1 MRITKVGTDYIS
13 INEDNFSDQK
23 FQNISRIHLIKLDF
37 LKPTRILIDRVLH
50 LFPKTNRFI
59 IEDNIREYNS
69 ILKRTSKKY
78 YVMNKIGVDII
89 TFFRKNNK
97 ILINFN
103 NLSKEEEEFFLM
115 DGIFEDVLKN
125 SEVISVNK
133 DIHDMKMEVLDK
145 WKGNVILSENSI

>member
-13 INEDNFSDQK
+13 LNEDNFNDQK
-23 FQNISRIHLIKLDF
+23 FQNISRVHLIKLDF
-37 LKPTRILIDRVLH
+37 QKPTRILIDRVLH

-69 ILKRTSKKY
+69 ILKMTSKKY
-78 YVMNKIGVDII
+78 YVMNKVGVDII

-103 NLSKEEEEFFLM
+103 NLSIEEEEFFLM

>member
-13 INEDNFSDQK
+13 LNEDNFSDSK
-23 FQNISRIHLIKLDF
+23 FQNISRVHLIKLDF
-37 LKPTRILIDRVLH
+37 QRPTRVLIDRVLH

-69 ILKRTSKKY
+69 ILKMTSKKY
-78 YVMNKIGVDII
+78 YVMNKVGVDII

-103 NLSKEEEEFFLM
+103 NLSIEEEEFFLM